1 MNKKFIAFIFVFF
14 AFIFSFSFKVIAQK
28 VIKDTVSVKV
38 KPTLS
43 GTLAQQYVEVVVRSG
58 SYKVYKNIK
67 KTKIEEFWK
76 NINDTLNYQ
85 KQLNK
90 QGTAAPIQNDGIIKT
105 LQSKIDSLEEV
116 KTEKRVYG
124 GENPV
129 SIYLWLALIA
139 LSFALVF
146 ALVRTRVAIKEASY
160 RIELYDQLF
169 EELRENRIKATER
182 EKKLGRELQTE
193 RNRVEELL
201 EKGKNI
207 N

>member
-1 MNKKFIAFIFVFF
+1 M
-14 AFIFSFSFKVIAQK
+14 
-28 VIKDTVSVKV
+28 
-38 KPTLS
+38 
-43 GTLAQQYVEVVVRSG
+43 
-58 SYKVYKNIK
+58 
-67 KTKIEEFWK
+67 
-76 NINDTLNYQ
+76 
-85 KQLNK
+85 
-90 QGTAAPIQNDGIIKT
+90 
-105 LQSKIDSLEEV
+105 QSKIDSLEEI
-116 KTEKRVYG
+116 KAETRVYG

-139 LSFALVF
+139 LAFALVF
-146 ALVRTRVAIKEASY
+146 ALFRTRVAIKEASY

-201 EKGKNI
+201 EKGNNI

>member
-14 AFIFSFSFKVIAQK
+14 AFSFSYKVIAQK
-28 VIKDTVSVKV
+28 VIKDTVLVNV

-90 QGTAAPIQNDGIIKT
+90 QGAAAPTQNDGIIKT
-105 LQSKIDSLEEV
+105 MQSKIDSLEEV
-116 KTEKRVYG
+116 KAEKRVYG

-129 SIYLWLALIA
+129 SIYLWLALTA
-139 LSFALVF
+139 LAFALVF